1 MEVTTRE
8 WISFFQEA
16 RIPRTAAAQYA
27 MTFVE
32 NRITMD
38 MLLDLN
44 KEYLKDMGITL
55 LGDIIAILKHA
66 KQAQSKLTTDR
77 ALNQSQKQ
85 VEQNKN
91 DISVS
96 ATSLPKTQA
105 ILDSKKPAQR
115 EPRAVM
121 IEKVEKSTCVEI
133 SKNKESVTRPASSVA
148 KRLGP
153 PATKLFDKIHP
164 QEQKV
169 IKKDIFSRLGKEV
182 PLETRN
188 ERVETEKVTIV
199 PQEKRIAT
207 SSTGILRQRLGPSNK
222 TIGSSNSSNIIRLK
236 PSASESSL
244 SVKKPSEK
252 THDKRVSFGDKQNLR
267 IEESQAV
274 DTSKRK
280 KYVMVTTK
288 KDGTKVKEYLDP
300 DDPRISEIGITRK
313 LKPSSLLVGDTLQK
327 SGVQESL
334 GNNSANEPYKNMRIT
349 LSSSVHLQRNKSE
362 IEDNNSSTDNKISKD
377 LRQRITAPDAIDDRQ
392 PISRSKFS
400 SRIQS
405 ATSLTR
411 VTGNVKDRLS
421 SRLGNSSSHVKPQIS
436 RIVPPDDTDREIQS
450 LHKPIARKRMSG
462 PYEDY
467 SINEDQSLGLSP
479 RRKRLHLE
487 ENKAG
492 MGKGRLAGRLGSV
505 SRVSF

>member
-1 MEVTTRE
+1 
-8 WISFFQEA
+8 
-16 RIPRTAAAQYA
+16 
-27 MTFVE
+27 
-32 NRITMD
+32 
-38 MLLDLN
+38 
-44 KEYLKDMGITL
+44 MGITL

-153 PATKLFDKIHP
+153 PATKLVDKIHP

-169 IKKDIFSRLGKEV
+169 TKKDIFSRLGKEV
-182 PLETRN
+182 PLVTVTSSSKIIRFQPANKLSTKYYKETRN

-252 THDKRVSFGDKQNLR
+252 SHDKRVSFGDKQNLR

-327 SGVQESL
+327 PGVQESL
-334 GNNSANEPYKNMRIT
+334 
-349 LSSSVHLQRNKSE
+349 
-362 IEDNNSSTDNKISKD
+362 D

-392 PISRSKFS
+392 
-400 SRIQS
+400 
-405 ATSLTR
+405 
-411 VTGNVKDRLS
+411 
-421 SRLGNSSSHVKPQIS
+421 
-436 RIVPPDDTDREIQS
+436 
-450 LHKPIARKRMSG
+450 
-462 PYEDY
+462 
-467 SINEDQSLGLSP
+467 
-479 RRKRLHLE
+479 
-487 ENKAG
+487 
-492 MGKGRLAGRLGSV
+492 
-505 SRVSF
+505 

>member
-1 MEVTTRE
+1 
-8 WISFFQEA
+8 
-16 RIPRTAAAQYA
+16 
-27 MTFVE
+27 
-32 NRITMD
+32 
-38 MLLDLN
+38 
-44 KEYLKDMGITL
+44 MGITL

-91 DISVS
+91 DMSVS

-133 SKNKESVTRPASSVA
+133 SKNKEGITRPASSVA

-169 IKKDIFSRLGKEV
+169 KVIKKDIFSRLGKEV
-182 PLETRN
+182 PLVTRN
-188 ERVETEKVTIV
+188 ERVETEKVAIV
-199 PQEKRIAT
+199 PHEKRIAA

-252 THDKRVSFGDKQNLR
+252 SHDKRVSFGDKQNLR

-362 IEDNNSSTDNKISKD
+362 IEDNNSCTDNKISKD

-450 LHKPIARKRMSG
+450 LHKPIARKRM
-462 PYEDY
+462 
-467 SINEDQSLGLSP
+467 L
-479 RRKRLHLE
+479 
-487 ENKAG
+487 
-492 MGKGRLAGRLGSV
+492 
-505 SRVSF
+505 